1 MRKLLLTSSALVAAA
16 SISSY
21 AVADVSV
28 TGGFEWKYTQQ
39 AADLT
44 ANDGDSFHT
53 DNEIVIS
60 FSNKTDSGLTVG
72 GKMEMGN
79 YANNGANQTAI
90 IDESVLTISGGFGTF
105 RLGQED
111 SMHESFGITEVDL
124 IDEEGDGRYV
134 GTATH
139 TIAGN
144 AGEQG
149 STDTNKIG
157 YVTPAMGGFKAGY
170 SLTDTGASGTTD
182 QIAMGASYSMPL
194 AGGSMTIKYNKQTT
208 DGTTATET
216 EGSNYGVSLTMGA
229 ISAIAS
235 TGSSTIGSGT
245 GQTDD
250 RNASGLGIKYDL
262 GGGMTI
268 AATTM
273 KAEDDKD
280 VSGTQ
285 NEEYSANLAE
295 VVYTVA
301 PGLSAKVTYLD
312 YDYKAGGES
321 LATNDSGSKT
331 QFTLSASF

>member
-21 AVADVSV
+21 ATADVSV
-28 TGGFEWKYTQQ
+28 TGAFEWTYSSTSSNI
-39 AADLT
+39 T
-44 ANDGDSFHT
+44 ATDGDAMGVN
-53 DNEIVIS
+53 NELTIK
-60 FSNKTDSGLTVG
+60 FTNKTDSGLTLTGV
-72 GKMEMGN
+72 
-79 YANNGANQTAI
+79 YDIDADASAA
-90 IDESVLTISGGFGTF
+90 DESWMSIGGGFGTLT
-105 RLGQED
+105 LGK
-111 SMHESFGITEVDL
+111 ESSSVNDAFGIGEHDL
-124 IDEEGDGRYV
+124 IAEDLSV
-134 GTATH
+134 VQASASIVTH
-139 TIAGN
+139 S
-144 AGEQG
+144 GESGAQK
-149 STDTNKIG
+149 TNKII

-182 QIAMGASYSMPL
+182 QIAMGASYTMPL

-235 TGSSTIGSGT
+235 TGSSTIGSGA

-312 YDYKAGGES
+312 YDYKNGGES

-331 QFTLSASF
+331 QFTLSAAF

>member
-28 TGGFEWKYTQQ
+28 TGAFEWAYASTSSNV
-39 AADLT
+39 T
-44 ANDGDSFHT
+44 ATDGDSQGT
-53 DNEIVIS
+53 NNELTIK
-60 FSNKTDSGLTVG
+60 FTNKTDSGLTVTG
-72 GKMEMGN
+72 V
-79 YANNGANQTAI
+79 YDIDADAST
-90 IDESVLTISGGFGTF
+90 IDESWLSIGGGFGTVK
-105 RLGQED
+105 LGKD
-111 SMHESFGITEVDL
+111 VGANDDFGIGEHDL
-124 IDEEGDGRYV
+124 IDEDLSVVMGSSSIV
-134 GTATH
+134 T
-139 TIAGN
+139 N
-144 AGEQG
+144 SGETG
-149 STDTNKIG
+149 AADTTKIN
-157 YVTPAMGGFKAGY
+157 YTTPAMGGFRAGY
-170 SLTDTGASGTTD
+170 SVYDSGTAAQSQD
-182 QIAMGASYSMPL
+182 QIAMGAEYTMPM
-194 AGGSMTIKYNKQTT
+194 AGGSLMIRYNKQTT

-216 EGSNYGVSLTMGA
+216 EGTNYGVKLTMGA
-229 ISAIAS
+229 ITAIAS
-235 TGSSTIGSGT
+235 KGESTIGSGT

-301 PGLSAKVTYLD
+301 PGLKAKVTYLD
-312 YDYKAGGES
+312 YDYKKGGES
-321 LATNDSGSKT
+321 AAASNDSGSKT
-331 QFTLSASF
+331 QLTISASF

>member
-28 TGGFEWKYTQQ
+28 TGAFEWTYSSTSSNL
-39 AADLT
+39 AAT
-44 ANDGDSFHT
+44 DGDAQGVN
-53 DNEIVIS
+53 NELTIK
-60 FSNKTDSGLTVG
+60 FTNKTDSGLTITGV
-72 GKMEMGN
+72 
-79 YANNGANQTAI
+79 YDIDADASTA
-90 IDESVLTISGGFGTF
+90 DESWMSIAGGFGTIT
-105 RLGQED
+105 LGK
-111 SMHESFGITEVDL
+111 ESSVNDAFGIGEHDL
-124 IDEEGDGRYV
+124 IDEDLSVVMGSSSIV
-134 GTATH
+134 T
-139 TIAGN
+139 N
-144 AGEQG
+144 SGENG
-149 STDTNKIG
+149 ANKSNKLI
-157 YVTPAMGGFKAGY
+157 YQTPAMGGFSAGY
-170 SLTDTGASGTTD
+170 SIMDSGTADASTD
-182 QIAMGASYSMPL
+182 QIAMGAAYTMPM

-216 EGSNYGVSLTMGA
+216 EASNYGVKVTMGA
-229 ISAIAS
+229 FSAIAS
-235 TGSSTIGSGT
+235 KGESTIGSGS

-250 RNASGLGIKYDL
+250 RNASGIGIKYDL

-301 PGLSAKVTYLD
+301 PGLKAKVTYLD
-312 YDYKAGGES
+312 YDYKKGGES
-321 LATNDSGSKT
+321 AAASNDSGSKT
-331 QFTLSASF
+331 QLTLSASF